1 MIEVPLSQVAQML
14 VSIGEGSQIGLLAQQ
29 RLASC
34 RGAPKALAAT
44 LSQSSYS
51 KTPSTP
57 IPETSL
63 SGKPKVLKRDAER
76 SSVRACRPGWI
87 LESTVSMPVAARFCN
102 GDYFRVALDRG
113 TIAEVTSRTTFL
125 VVR

>member
-1 MIEVPLSQVAQML
+1 MVWPMIEVPLSQLAQML

-63 SGKPKVLKRDAER
+63 SGKLETRDTRAGKSIGRKR
-76 SSVRACRPGWI
+76 
-87 LESTVSMPVAARFCN
+87 
-102 GDYFRVALDRG
+102 
-113 TIAEVTSRTTFL
+113 
-125 VVR
+125 